1 MLPPAL
7 KLIADR
13 HAALLRILEAEDQRA
28 SSPVAEKQEAPLP
41 IDVQSQAA
49 SASDADDTERQA
61 A

>member
-13 HAALLRILEAEDQRA
+13 HAALLRILDAEDEQA
-28 SSPVAEKQEAPLP
+28 SSPLLEEQETPLA
-41 IDVQSQAA
+41 IDRHPRAA
-49 SASDADDTERQA
+49 SASTADDTEREA